1 MDGKTLLFAL
11 LGIAVCGAPVTEE
24 IKAACTN
31 KGLEVVYAM
40 AAHHDLAHLVG
51 VALGKM
57 NIPLG
62 EDGKKYK
69 NAAMAAFARY
79 MQQNYAFEQTCAAL
93 EDAKI
98 PFIPLKGSVLRAYYP
113 EPWLRTSCDMDI
125 LVREE
130 DLDVA
135 TRVLTEK
142 LSCTYEGKT
151 SHDVGLLIPGGVHLE
166 LHYSTIEDYVSQ
178 SAQQILTDVWNA
190 AKPAPGKRY
199 HMVMPDALFYF
210 YHIAHMA
217 KHFLY
222 GGCGIRPFLDLWIM
236 DEKIAGDPVARQ
248 ELLERGDL
256 LTFAC
261 AMHKLSRVWFSGE
274 RRDAA
279 AEQTEQ
285 FVLKGGTYGTLETY
299 VTVNQAQEGNKL
311 RYVLSRVFLPY
322 DVIKHYYPVLQK
334 HKWLTPLYQVVRWF
348 KIAFGGGADHAIR
361 ELQVNAAT
369 SQDAIGSI
377 AQLLQDLGLK

>member
-1 MDGKTLLFAL
+1 MEGKTLLIAL

-24 IKAACTN
+24 VKAACTN
-31 KGLEVVYAM
+31 ENLEAVYAL

-62 EDGKKYK
+62 EGGKKCK
-69 NAAMAAFARY
+69 DAAMAAFARH
-79 MQQNYAFEQTCAAL
+79 MQQNYAFEQTCAVL

-113 EPWLRTSCDMDI
+113 EPWLRNSCDIDI

-130 DLDVA
+130 DLNSA
-135 TRVLTEK
+135 IQVLTEK
-142 LSCTYEGKT
+142 LSCTHEGKT
-151 SHDVGLLIPGGVHLE
+151 SHDVGLLVLGSVHLE
-166 LHYSTIEDYVSQ
+166 LHYSTIEDYVSPD
-178 SAQQILTDVWNA
+178 AQQILSDIWNV
-190 AKPAPGKRY
+190 AKPAQEKTY
-199 HMVMPDALFYF
+199 CLEMPDALFYF

-236 DEKIAGDPVARQ
+236 DEKMPCDPKARQ
-248 ELLERGDL
+248 ELLERGNL
-256 LTFAC
+256 LTFARGV
-261 AMHKLSRVWFSGE
+261 HKLSRVWFSGE
-274 RRDAA
+274 DWDAV

-299 VTVNQAQEGNKL
+299 VTVNQAQKGSKL
-311 RYVLSRVFLPY
+311 RYMLSRVFLPY

-334 HKWLTPLYQVVRWF
+334 NKWLTPVYQVMRWF
-348 KIAFGGGADHAIR
+348 RIAFCGRADRAIR
-361 ELQVNAAT
+361 ELQTNAAT
-369 SQDAIGSI
+369 SATSI
-377 AQLLQDLGLK
+377 NTTAQLFKQLGL